1 MAIGPEQLMDSFKED
16 LKEFEKIIDR
26 NLQLT
31 SFKNSNTYVK
41 ITAPRDMLDTH
52 FKLLREAYLKAG
64 WSDVR
69 REYGH
74 QREPENSIIFTK

>member
-1 MAIGPEQLMDSFKED
+1 MAIGPQQLMDSFKED

-26 NLQLT
+26 NLKLT

-52 FKLLREAYLKAG
+52 FKFLREAYLKAG